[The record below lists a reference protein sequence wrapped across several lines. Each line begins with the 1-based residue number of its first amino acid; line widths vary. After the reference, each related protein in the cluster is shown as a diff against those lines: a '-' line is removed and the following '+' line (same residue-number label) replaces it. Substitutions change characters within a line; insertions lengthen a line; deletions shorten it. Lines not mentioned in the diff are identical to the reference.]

1 MIHLT
6 DVFILLLLA
15 WGGYKGFQKAF
26 FTEFLSLLIF
36 VVVTL
41 LSFKLVHLAFD
52 FGIQYSSKLSK
63 VSKIPKGVPFF
74 ILLAIFIGISL
85 GLNIWGRKRLERENG
100 INVFDN
106 FDNFMG
112 LLIGLFKYVLAISL
126 VFWLSTKVGL
136 IQPEYKIHT
145 TYFYPL
151 MMKFFTGL
159 LDVMSNVLPFLRD
172 LERGTENLLDN

>member
-1 MIHLT
+1 MIHLI

-52 FGIQYSSKLSK
+52 FGGQYTQKLSK
-63 VSKIPKGVPFF
+63 VPKGVPFF

-85 GLNIWGRKRLERENG
+85 ALNVWGRKRLEKENG
-100 INVFDN
+100 LNVFDN

-112 LLIGLFKYVLAISL
+112 LIIGVFKYVLAISL

-136 IQPEYKIHT
+136 IQPEYKIQST
-145 TYFYPL
+145 MFYPM
-151 MMKFFTGL
+151 MMKFFNGL
-159 LDVMSNVLPFLRD
+159 IDVMSNVLPFLRD
-172 LERGTENLLDN
+172 LTRGTENLLDN